1 MHKLFSWI
9 LQHFSFFKKKM
20 NFQFSSSGFSF
31 NVLQRVFF
39 LLKETVIWTSIF
51 VVYFDHNRKLQLVEK
66 ENFVNFFRKFVGS
79 KFVKHV
85 ISSLLMLVV
94 LGFFDQK
101 FPNWISNFWSV
112 WHLKDWA
119 WPRIQVVMSRRGC
132 ENLHN
137 QLGNVKNYML
147 LLNYVSYLMVR

>member
-1 MHKLFSWI
+1 MCCKGYFFVKRNSYMN
-9 LQHFSFFKKKM
+9 QHFCCLFWSQSK
-20 NFQFSSSGFSF
+20 
-31 NVLQRVFF
+31 
-39 LLKETVIWTSIF
+39 TSTC
-51 VVYFDHNRKLQLVEK
+51 RKRKFCEI
-66 ENFVNFFRKFVGS
+66 FRKFVGS

-101 FPNWISNFWSV
+101 FPNWILNFWSV
-112 WHLKDWA
+112 WHPKDWA
-119 WPRIQVVMSRRGC
+119 CPRIQVVMSRRGC